1 MLFRPLRAHCL
12 ARLAASETRAFV
24 RRTPGRFAAHA
35 RETFVPFDASAGR
48 PTASPSTQFKETHLE
63 IAAMW
68 ATCAFARAVPLPVAS
83 RGALSASRR
92 SVRVVRR
99 APCALSSSGTVRDDR
114 HDALALS
121 VRSGL
126 APGRGRV
133 LRVAWRPTARRSA
146 ATTDSGNV
154 PDWLE
159 DERFN
164 EAVDKAAAS
173 GDEEDAAALAMDSDY
188 ATGEDIEYDRS
199 FAVWICMAVS
209 AVVYS
214 VPFGFVRWNLSS
226 IAPLVWWQLGLST
239 AIGTFL
245 AMPLIAAVT
254 LPAAKES
261 LNFPILARVAFGV
274 RGAFLAD
281 AGRGLLG
288 FLLFTLITLAG
299 GEAFLSLLSALVN
312 DGIVYDGILAN
323 PATFA
328 GALERGLAYLT
339 FWGFQLA
346 LANLGSDKR
355 LMYCARA
362 ALVATVGLG
371 CVTLFQGVTDAAVHG
386 ATGLAPIPPE
396 FWEHAVLTT
405 GVWFTLSAMLPD
417 YARRA
422 VNHGAFVKTQAVW
435 LPILAAAAS
444 IAGYSVAS
452 SPALVCLPTVVA
464 ACLITNSVAAS
475 VGPIASVR
483 AVKPMSGK
491 VAAVAVAAM
500 ALAAAPL
507 ALKWQQVVAAASW
520 SVGVGSLLVAP
531 TIGVI
536 IADYWVTKRR
546 AVDTPELFK
555 VPPPDWAADPEWASR
570 DDTYWYQSGVHARAV
585 ASVLVGAAPNLIS
598 LWSGL
603 AAMLTKTGQMRLNL
617 YVVNSE
623 YSSLLGAAIAATVY
637 LLTFAVA
644 PTARAIRKPFIAALA
659 LVAGIPARIT
669 QARATLARKRLERS
683 IQLKQENEAQRWID
697 DWKAGFKAEPR
708 VCRALRT
715 VSTSEVSRLI
725 DVASRKKEMDAERA
739 MEIAMNK
746 PDVVRARAEMVAAQK
761 AAEEAIRA
769 FEEAQMMADGYARD
783 AAVAAAETLVEES
796 FQQKVRAEMRYESVV
811 HQYTSTIITT
821 TTVVKSTT
829 VSKTD
834 EDAAVEAS
842 EAMEVAAAK
851 ADAARLAEL
860 AAEEERAREREKL
873 ELERR
878 RAEDAERKRREMEE
892 AEEKRLAELREME
905 EAEEKRLAELR
916 EMEEAEERRLAELL
930 EMEEAEERRL
940 AELLEREEAEEKRL
954 AELLEREEAEERRL
968 AELRLEAEE
977 KQRELEEAEERR
989 LAELREMEESME
1001 IRTSRNASASA
1012 SASSSSTTMSTTTTS
1027 STTTSVSG
1035 EAGEAEE
1042 STKYEYEGVP
1052 GYVVPLTLFFLFTV
1066 AVVEG
1071 LGDIAHL

>member
-1 MLFRPLRAHCL
+1 
-12 ARLAASETRAFV
+12 
-24 RRTPGRFAAHA
+24 
-35 RETFVPFDASAGR
+35 
-48 PTASPSTQFKETHLE
+48 
-63 IAAMW
+63 
-68 ATCAFARAVPLPVAS
+68 
-83 RGALSASRR
+83 
-92 SVRVVRR
+92 
-99 APCALSSSGTVRDDR
+99 
-114 HDALALS
+114 
-121 VRSGL
+121 
-126 APGRGRV
+126 
-133 LRVAWRPTARRSA
+133 
-146 ATTDSGNV
+146 
-154 PDWLE
+154 
-159 DERFN
+159 
-164 EAVDKAAAS
+164 
-173 GDEEDAAALAMDSDY
+173 
-188 ATGEDIEYDRS
+188 
-199 FAVWICMAVS
+199 
-209 AVVYS
+209 
-214 VPFGFVRWNLSS
+214 
-226 IAPLVWWQLGLST
+226 
-239 AIGTFL
+239 
-245 AMPLIAAVT
+245 
-254 LPAAKES
+254 
-261 LNFPILARVAFGV
+261 
-274 RGAFLAD
+274 
-281 AGRGLLG
+281 
-288 FLLFTLITLAG
+288 
-299 GEAFLSLLSALVN
+299 
-312 DGIVYDGILAN
+312 
-323 PATFA
+323 
-328 GALERGLAYLT
+328 
-339 FWGFQLA
+339 
-346 LANLGSDKR
+346 
-355 LMYCARA
+355 MYCARA

-386 ATGLAPIPPE
+386 RRVWRRFHQSFG
-396 FWEHAVLTT
+396 EHAVLTT

-860 AAEEERAREREKL
+860 AAEEERARSARSSNSSADAL
-873 ELERR
+873 RTRSGNDARWRR
-878 RAEDAERKRREMEE
+878 RRKN
-892 AEEKRLAELREME
+892 A
-905 EAEEKRLAELR
+905 
-916 EMEEAEERRLAELL
+916 
-930 EMEEAEERRL
+930 
-940 AELLEREEAEEKRL
+940 
-954 AELLEREEAEERRL
+954 
-968 AELRLEAEE
+968 
-977 KQRELEEAEERR
+977 
-989 LAELREMEESME
+989 
-1001 IRTSRNASASA
+1001 SRNFARWRRRRKNASRNFARWRRRRKNASRNFSNARRRRKDA
-1012 SASSSSTTMSTTTTS
+1012 SRNFSNARRRRKNASRNFSNARRRRKDASQNFAWRRRKTTRTRGGGGKTPRRASRDGGVDGDSNQPKRVGVGVGVLLVHHHVHHHHVVDHNVRLRGGWRGGGVHQVRVRRRPGVRRAAHPLLPLHRRRRRGPRRHRAPLSAGYHRGGPSSRRFPFRRRRYPARRYPIFYD
-1027 STTTSVSG
+1027 
-1035 EAGEAEE
+1035 E
-1042 STKYEYEGVP
+1042 
-1052 GYVVPLTLFFLFTV
+1052 
-1066 AVVEG
+1066 
-1071 LGDIAHL
+1071 